1 MMLCCW
7 LAPVSLE
14 SKRYVWMPV
23 HLILPGIRRNASR
36 VNCRFHSKV
45 FEWSYLTDSCW
56 PQFAR
61 QSQGPALQ
69 MSVKLESFG
78 VSASFESD
86 RIGWKMIKHVRSKQ
100 WTVLIFWGFG
110 WGCRGLSLDVVTP
123 AIIRP
128 CFSMFFCVFDRE
140 LARPNHAIGIESDR
154 RSHCS
159 DIELK
164 YGDQKPNWGY
174 VIICWLWMT
183 CFCSFLRCYDNPF

>member
-1 MMLCCW
+1 
-7 LAPVSLE
+7 
-14 SKRYVWMPV
+14 MPV

-56 PQFAR
+56 PQSAR

-100 WTVLIFWGFG
+100 WTVLILGLWVGLQGLKFG
-110 WGCRGLSLDVVTP
+110 CCYTSHYP
-123 AIIRP
+123 
-128 CFSMFFCVFDRE
+128 SMFFCVFFCVFDRE

-159 DIELK
+159 DIEPTFF
-164 YGDQKPNWGY
+164 GDQKPN
-174 VIICWLWMT
+174 
-183 CFCSFLRCYDNPF
+183 